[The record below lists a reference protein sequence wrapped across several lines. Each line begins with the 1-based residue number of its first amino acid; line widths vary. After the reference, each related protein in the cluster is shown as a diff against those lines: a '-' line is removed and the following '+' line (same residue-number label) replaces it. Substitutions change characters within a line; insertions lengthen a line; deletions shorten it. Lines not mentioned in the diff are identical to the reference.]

1 MQGQYL
7 IIGSY
12 LVICIIVVIVVLHF
26 IRRGIANK
34 YRRKVHELEVA
45 KNMVASTPV
54 SLELSKVEPIIKND
68 QMEEKYND
76 WQDRFDE
83 IRDNKLSRIDDML
96 IDLDIYIDKKDYKNC
111 IYRLAKT
118 EFEIYRVRE
127 SADSLLDEIKEI
139 TLSEEKYRAIVIKLK
154 TKYREH
160 KKDNQ
165 HHRHMYDEMQD
176 AVELQLE
183 NIERRF
189 LDFEK
194 VMEKNQ
200 YSEVVHIVKALDT
213 MIEHMGIVVQEVP
226 DLLLMAKQVIPNRMK
241 EVEELNDDMVK
252 QGYPLDY
259 LNVSYNL
266 EESQKNIDHILD
278 KIRVLNLE
286 DCMFELKTMLD
297 YYDSL
302 FVDFEKERLSRKVYV
317 EMETDF
323 SKKLEKTNKVVQ
335 EVYNQLD
342 DIKSMY
348 DLNDKDVET
357 IHEVNKILIVINDD
371 YKKMLAKVEAKSS
384 PYSMLQQEV
393 EELTVRLNQMEND
406 LDQALKSLGNMYD
419 DEVRAR
425 EQLEEIESF
434 LKQSKERMR
443 TYKLPIITNNYFV
456 QLSEANEA
464 IEEVIKEL
472 ERKPIVIKTLNT
484 RVDTARDLV
493 LKLYNTTNEMVKTAQ
508 LAEMAIVFGNRY
520 RSVYDDV
527 DHGLSDAE
535 KLFFN
540 AVDGNYS
547 VYKLQM
553 AIDQKLL
560 SNMKNPFKGSK
571 YCNPY
576 ASKVS
581 VSSNKKYVTLE
592 CGNYLIYEQDSLEK
606 PYVIYQ
612 VGKWTSSEIKGER
625 QEAILYNY
633 KEDGFPENLEEDI
646 FLYEFNTLKGTS
658 FQRVSEIPAE
668 YQITKETKYRYIKNV
683 NY

>member
-12 LVICIIVVIVVLHF
+12 LVVCIIIVIVVLH
-26 IRRGIANK
+26 ILRKKVANK
-34 YRRKVHELEVA
+34 YRSKVRELEVA

-68 QMEEKYND
+68 KMEEKYND
-76 WQDRFDE
+76 WQDRFDQ
-83 IRDNKLSRIDDML
+83 IRETRLSQIDDML

-111 IYRLAKT
+111 VYRLAKT
-118 EFEIYRVRE
+118 ELEIYRVRE

-139 TLSEEKYRAIVIKLK
+139 TLSEEKYRSIVIKLK
-154 TKYREH
+154 TKYRELN
-160 KKDNQ
+160 KEFQD
-165 HHRHMYDEMQD
+165 HRQMYDEMQE

-213 MIEHMGIVVQEVP
+213 MIEHMGIVIKEVP

-241 EVEELNDDMVK
+241 EVKELNEDMVQK
-252 QGYPLDY
+252 GYPLDY
-259 LNVSYNL
+259 LNVPYNL

-278 KIRVLNLE
+278 KVRVLNLE

-302 FVDFEKERLSRKVYV
+302 FVDFEKERLSRKVYA
-317 EMETDF
+317 EMEADF

-342 DIKSMY
+342 DIKNMY
-348 DLNDKDVET
+348 DLNDQDVET
-357 IHEVNKILIVINDD
+357 IHDVNKILVVMNDD

-384 PYSMLQQEV
+384 PYSMLQKEV
-393 EELTVRLNQMEND
+393 EELTIRLKEMEDD

-434 LKQSKERMR
+434 LKQSKEKMR
-443 TYKLPIITNNYFV
+443 SYKLPIITNNYFV

-493 LKLYNTTNEMVKTAQ
+493 LKLYNTTNEMIKTAQ

-527 DHGLSDAE
+527 DSGLDDAE
-535 KLFFN
+535 KLFFKGEYKKALDISIK
-540 AVDGNYS
+540 AVSLVDENIYR
-547 VYKLQM
+547 
-553 AIDQKLL
+553 KLL
-560 SNMKNPFKGSK
+560 AVYDK
-571 YCNPY
+571 
-576 ASKVS
+576 
-581 VSSNKKYVTLE
+581 
-592 CGNYLIYEQDSLEK
+592 
-606 PYVIYQ
+606 
-612 VGKWTSSEIKGER
+612 
-625 QEAILYNY
+625 
-633 KEDGFPENLEEDI
+633 
-646 FLYEFNTLKGTS
+646 
-658 FQRVSEIPAE
+658 
-668 YQITKETKYRYIKNV
+668 
-683 NY
+683 

>member
-12 LVICIIVVIVVLHF
+12 LVVCIIVVIVVLH
-26 IRRGIANK
+26 ILRKKVANK
-34 YRRKVHELEVA
+34 YRSKVRELEVA

-68 QMEEKYND
+68 KMEEKYND
-76 WQDRFDE
+76 WQDRFDQLRE
-83 IRDNKLSRIDDML
+83 TRLSQIDDML

-111 IYRLAKT
+111 VYRLAKT
-118 EFEIYRVRE
+118 ELEIYRVRE

-139 TLSEEKYRAIVIKLK
+139 TLSEEKYRSIVIKLK
-154 TKYREH
+154 TKYRELN
-160 KKDNQ
+160 KEFQD
-165 HHRHMYDEMQD
+165 HRQMYDEMQE

-213 MIEHMGIVVQEVP
+213 MIEHMGIVIKEIP

-241 EVEELNDDMVK
+241 EVKELNEDMVQK
-252 QGYPLDY
+252 GYPLDY
-259 LNVSYNL
+259 LNVPYNL

-278 KIRVLNLE
+278 KVRVLNLE

-302 FVDFEKERLSRKVYV
+302 FVDFEKERLSRKAYI
-317 EMETDF
+317 EMEADF

-342 DIKSMY
+342 DIKNMY
-348 DLNDKDVET
+348 DLNDQDVET
-357 IHEVNKILIVINDD
+357 IHDVNKILVVINDD

-384 PYSMLQQEV
+384 PYSMLQKEV
-393 EELTVRLNQMEND
+393 EELTIRLKEMEDD

-434 LKQSKERMR
+434 LKQSKEKMR
-443 TYKLPIITNNYFV
+443 GYKLPIITNNYFV

-493 LKLYNTTNEMVKTAQ
+493 LKLYNTTNEMIKTAQ

-527 DHGLSDAE
+527 DSGLDDAE
-535 KLFFN
+535 KLFFKGEYKKALDISIK
-540 AVDGNYS
+540 AVSLVDENIYR
-547 VYKLQM
+547 
-553 AIDQKLL
+553 KLL
-560 SNMKNPFKGSK
+560 AVYDK
-571 YCNPY
+571 
-576 ASKVS
+576 
-581 VSSNKKYVTLE
+581 
-592 CGNYLIYEQDSLEK
+592 
-606 PYVIYQ
+606 
-612 VGKWTSSEIKGER
+612 
-625 QEAILYNY
+625 
-633 KEDGFPENLEEDI
+633 
-646 FLYEFNTLKGTS
+646 
-658 FQRVSEIPAE
+658 
-668 YQITKETKYRYIKNV
+668 
-683 NY
+683 

>member
-7 IIGSY
+7 VVGSY
-12 LVICIIVVIVVLHF
+12 LGICVIIVIVVLHF
-26 IRRGIANK
+26 IRKSIANK
-34 YRRKVHELEVA
+34 YRQKIHELEVT
-45 KNMVASTPV
+45 KNIVASTPV

-68 QMEEKYND
+68 KMEEKYND
-76 WQDRFDE
+76 WQERFDE
-83 IRDNKLSRIDDML
+83 IRECRLSQIDDML
-96 IDLDIYIDKKDYKNC
+96 IDLDVYIDRKNYKNC

-118 EFEIYRVRE
+118 ELEIYKVRE

-154 TKYREH
+154 TRYRELN
-160 KKDNQ
+160 KEFQD
-165 HHRHMYDEMQD
+165 HRQMYDEMQD

-213 MIEHMGIVVQEVP
+213 MIEHMGIVVNEVP

-241 EVEELNDDMVK
+241 EVCELNDDMVK

-259 LNVSYNL
+259 LNVHYNL
-266 EESQKNIDHILD
+266 EESQKNINHILD
-278 KIRVLNLE
+278 KIRVLDLE

-317 EMETDF
+317 EMEMDL
-323 SKKLEKTNKVVQ
+323 SKKLEKTNKIVR

-348 DLNDKDVET
+348 DLNDQDVET
-357 IHEVNKILIVINDD
+357 IHVVNKTLVIINDD
-371 YKKMLAKVEAKSS
+371 YRKMMAKVEAKSS
-384 PYSMLQQEV
+384 PYSMLQHEV
-393 EELTVRLNQMEND
+393 EELTIRLKNMEDD

-425 EQLEEIESF
+425 EQLDEIESF
-434 LKQSKERMR
+434 LKQSKEKMR
-443 TYKLPIITNNYFV
+443 DYKLPIITSNYFI

-493 LKLYNTTNEMVKTAQ
+493 LKLYNTTNEMIKTAQ

-520 RSVYDDV
+520 RFSYDDV
-527 DHGLSDAE
+527 DVGLDDAE
-535 KLFFN
+535 KLFFKGEYKK
-540 AVDGNYS
+540 ALDVSIKTVSLVDENIYR
-547 VYKLQM
+547 
-553 AIDQKLL
+553 KLL
-560 SNMKNPFKGSK
+560 DVYDK
-571 YCNPY
+571 
-576 ASKVS
+576 
-581 VSSNKKYVTLE
+581 
-592 CGNYLIYEQDSLEK
+592 
-606 PYVIYQ
+606 
-612 VGKWTSSEIKGER
+612 
-625 QEAILYNY
+625 
-633 KEDGFPENLEEDI
+633 
-646 FLYEFNTLKGTS
+646 
-658 FQRVSEIPAE
+658 
-668 YQITKETKYRYIKNV
+668 
-683 NY
+683 